1 MYILVIYTVS
11 LCLFINYNTYKYI
24 NLLTIRKA
32 EREKKKITNNEY
44 LCMSNITFYFYF
56 LVKYKKNSLN
66 PYITTLSVYKCLR
79 YEYI

>member
-1 MYILVIYTVS
+1 MYILVIYTPL

-32 EREKKKITNNEY
+32 ERKKKITNNEY

-56 LVKYKKNSLN
+56 LIKYKKKQSESIYNSSFS
-66 PYITTLSVYKCLR
+66 I
-79 YEYI
+79 